1 MRSKQLFLLLLMFV
15 SLLPLGV
22 AASEHSG
29 AKRYKVSACDW
40 MMLKRQK
47 LGAVTRASEIGADGL
62 VVDMGPLG
70 NRVRFESKLG
80 DRQFVRNFL
89 HTADSLHIGISSVG
103 MSGFYAQS
111 FLKRANYVSLIRQ
124 CLDACQTLQTN
135 VAFLP
140 LGGCGNT
147 WQAQG
152 ADPDSLVARL
162 HVAGAMAKKAG
173 VVIGIRTALSAEA
186 NLQLLKE
193 VKSKGIKIFYSFQD
207 AVDNHRDICHELT
220 LLGRKNIVQI
230 LATNTDGV
238 NLIDDKA
245 IDMLQVRHT
254 LDAMKWKGWLVLER
268 SRDAQRVRD
277 VVYNFKRNACYLH
290 TVFK

>member
-1 MRSKQLFLLLLMFV
+1 MCIR
-15 SLLPLGV
+15 
-22 AASEHSG
+22 
-29 AKRYKVSACDW
+29 
-40 MMLKRQK
+40 
-47 LGAVTRASEIGADGL
+47 
-62 VVDMGPLG
+62 
-70 NRVRFESKLG
+70 
-80 DRQFVRNFL
+80 
-89 HTADSLHIGISSVG
+89 DS
-103 MSGFYAQS
+103 
-111 FLKRANYVSLIRQ
+111 
-124 CLDACQTLQTN
+124 
-135 VAFLP
+135 
-140 LGGCGNT
+140 
-147 WQAQG
+147 
-152 ADPDSLVARL
+152 
-162 HVAGAMAKKAG
+162 
-173 VVIGIRTALSAEA
+173 SAEA

>member
-1 MRSKQLFLLLLMFV
+1 
-15 SLLPLGV
+15 
-22 AASEHSG
+22 
-29 AKRYKVSACDW
+29 
-40 MMLKRQK
+40 
-47 LGAVTRASEIGADGL
+47 
-62 VVDMGPLG
+62 
-70 NRVRFESKLG
+70 
-80 DRQFVRNFL
+80 
-89 HTADSLHIGISSVG
+89 
-103 MSGFYAQS
+103 
-111 FLKRANYVSLIRQ
+111 
-124 CLDACQTLQTN
+124 
-135 VAFLP
+135 
-140 LGGCGNT
+140 
-147 WQAQG
+147 
-152 ADPDSLVARL
+152 
-162 HVAGAMAKKAG
+162 MAKKAG